1 MSNLKCVVCGSGL
14 ERTKNLE
21 FKTSVGGREIII
33 TNLSGAKCLECD
45 EKYFDADAS
54 DQIDEVLNKYNQPVI
69 KFKRKIIEHD
79 DRKVIDIPLELEEAL
94 HIKVGEEVEIS
105 MEGNK
110 IISQIIQRKSAKR
123 ASA

>member
-1 MSNLKCVVCGSGL
+1 MSNWQCVVCGARL
-14 ERTKNLE
+14 EHSKNLE
-21 FKTSVGGREIII
+21 FKTSVSGREIII

-54 DQIDEVLNKYNQPVI
+54 DQIDEVMNKYTQPVI

-105 MEGNK
+105 MEGNR
-110 IISQIIQRKSAKR
+110 IISQIIQRKGAKR